1 MENQAKEF
9 FKMVES
15 IVTFFGTLAQIESVK
30 KSVTK
35 NAQKTTS
42 PSNFQLAMVMT
53 LINPHIAS
61 PSYLESA
68 FIGLCRLL
76 AGTSEDEQ
84 VKYVKI
90 LAGLAGHDLLQMVR
104 NIQQSITIR

>member
-1 MENQAKEF
+1 MKFSQESLLKE
-9 FKMVES
+9 KK
-15 IVTFFGTLAQIESVK
+15 TFSRTLAQIESVN

-35 NAQKTTS
+35 NSQKTTS

-53 LINPHIAS
+53 LINQHIAS